1 MAHPKIGRCRGVF
14 LGSSGKCEFSSIP
27 GTSVVRRVLRVAL
40 GGLCTQTGGAS
51 DTSNSQDPSA
61 KAVTGFAL
69 EAGTPEFLCKGVCLG
84 GALHRNPGMKR
95 TETRDFGMS
104 LMSLLLRRRPR
115 RAKAAKPR
123 IWRAGLP
130 CIGRADPSD
139 GSRWHNYLAVSCFL
153 RLKLQCH
160 SDLR

>member
-1 MAHPKIGRCRGVF
+1 M
-14 LGSSGKCEFSSIP
+14 SIP
-27 GTSVVRRVLRVAL
+27 PKPAKPGPDAGRSGSPAEQVLAHAQAGREVV
-40 GGLCTQTGGAS
+40 
-51 DTSNSQDPSA
+51 QDFF
-61 KAVTGFAL
+61 TGFAL

-95 TETRDFGMS
+95 TETRDFG
-104 LMSLLLRRRPR
+104 MSLLLRRRPR

-139 GSRWHNYLAVSCFL
+139 GSRWHNYLAVSFFL
-153 RLKLQCH
+153 RLKLQSH